1 MNLLNRLLEPYLEE
15 LKKVEWST
23 WEELQ
28 TNAVTIL
35 VASLLIALIIAVM
48 DFAFQNLMRF
58 VYSLM
63 Y

>member
-1 MNLLNRLLEPYLEE
+1 MNLLNRLLQPYLEE

-35 VASLLIALIIAVM
+35 VASLLIALMIAVM